1 MKTQNLVILAV
12 VLIIIVVAAFAVA
25 RPIQTQNTS
34 QPSAQDQGT
43 TQALTT
49 TTPGGL
55 TFSYEDPYDLAVTQD
70 QVLSKAVI
78 PPCDPGFDYC
88 IYRTGTDYDATNFES
103 AGIAITQ
110 RKDLPS
116 QQSCLTT
123 QPSGYRGLQPH
134 TVSTSGYVLG
144 VFSPISGA
152 AAGSSE
158 TGAEYRLW
166 YGTTCY
172 ALRTRVAVSQFQNY
186 PAGTKTE
193 FTEADRTQVMGEL
206 QGILNAM
213 TLPDGTPVQF
223 PAAQ

>member
-12 VLIIIVVAAFAVA
+12 ILIVILIAAFAVA
-25 RPIQTQNTS
+25 RPIQPGTAA
-34 QPSAQDQGT
+34 QPSAQDQGM
-43 TQALTT
+43 TQAQTT

-55 TFSYEDPYDLAVTQD
+55 TFSYADPYGLAVTQD

-88 IYRTGTDYDATNFES
+88 IYRTGSTYDATNFES

-123 QPSGYRGLQPH
+123 QPAGYSGLQPH
-134 TVSTSGYVLG
+134 TVSNDGYVLSA
-144 VFSPISGA
+144 FSPISGA

-158 TGAEYRLW
+158 TGTEYRLW
-166 YGTTCY
+166 YGSTCY
-172 ALRTRVAVSQFQNY
+172 ALRTRVAQSSFQNY

-193 FTEADRTQVMGEL
+193 FTAADSAQVMSEL
-206 QGILNAM
+206 QTILNGM
-213 TLPDGTPVQF
+213 TLPDGTQVQF
-223 PAAQ
+223 PAA